1 MPLHTLPAG
10 SLGATANAAA
20 ASLMYADIVAPAS
33 PALGREYQCWGLSQV
48 RYMLGDAG
56 RSLVV
61 GVGKNPPKRTQDRG
75 AACPDPPEV
84 RACVPAGG
92 RAVGS
97 GADGGGRE

>member
-1 MPLHTLPAG
+1 
-10 SLGATANAAA
+10 
-20 ASLMYADIVAPAS
+20 MYADMVAPAS
-33 PALGREYQCWGLSQV
+33 PSLGREYQCWGLSQV

-84 RACVPAGG
+84 RACLG
-92 RAVGS
+92 AVVS
-97 GADGGGRE
+97 GTDGGGGECPGPAACDGTV